1 LIDPSLV
8 NKNPKLPVLNPKAET
23 VIDASD
29 FKNAVSIASK
39 VADNVV
45 FSADNGFHMIAEG
58 DTEDIRIDISEDY
71 AIREQ
76 ARVS

>member
-1 LIDPSLV
+1 
-8 NKNPKLPVLNPKAET
+8 
-23 VIDASD
+23 
-29 FKNAVSIASK
+29 
-39 VADNVV
+39 
-45 FSADNGFHMIAEG
+45 MIAEG